1 MLTKIFCLLIRSL
14 MAPELLI
21 IDDDVR
27 LLRALVELLH
37 VSSID
42 ATVRTASSAESALAL
57 ITEHDYDAIVS
68 DIRMPHM
75 DGFSLMEKIHERWL
89 DIPILLMTGQGDHD
103 LGVRA
108 LNAGA
113 YAFIPK
119 PIDTDIFLAWLTRAI
134 QVRRL
139 SRDVQEKTGRLER
152 QTEVLEQAVQER
164 TAHLQTA
171 LGALKT
177 AEHGNRHLA
186 ALVESSEDA
195 IISKSLTGLIQTW
208 NRGAERLYGYMAG
221 DVIGRHI
228 SLLIPADRQI
238 EEADILARILRG
250 ERIPPFETVR
260 VRKDGSSV
268 HISLSVSP
276 IVDEGGHVIGAS
288 KIARD
293 ITERKRIE
301 QTLHELRRHNE
312 LILESAGDGI
322 YGIDSQ
328 GRSTFVNP
336 AAARLLGWTPNELRG
351 ASMHR
356 ILHHSH
362 PDGTS
367 YPAEECPIY
376 AALQDGHVHALDSE
390 VFWKRDGTSIPVDYV
405 STPIWD
411 EGRIQGAVVVF
422 KDITERK
429 GTEQH
434 IRRLLGEAEARE
446 RQLVDKQAQ
455 LVQAAKLASIGELT
469 TGIAHEINNP
479 LNNIALFVG
488 NAIDRLESSRT
499 HGAIVSNLKKAE
511 VQVRRAETIINHL
524 RAFGRL
530 SSPNREP
537 VSINE
542 VIQSAVSFV
551 SEALRGRNISTQLD
565 LSPAQPI
572 VDGNEVQLEQVFV
585 NLLTNAR
592 DALESADRKTISI
605 TSRTSGTLIEVVF
618 IDTGAGIPAD
628 LLPRIFDPF
637 FTTKPS
643 GQGTGL
649 GLSISYGILKE
660 HHGDIE
666 VESRIGEGTTFL
678 IRLPIGAKSDCST
691 AS

>member
-27 LLRALVELLH
+27 LLRALVELLQ

-322 YGIDSQ
+322 YGIDSR

-362 PDGTS
+362 PDGTP

-446 RQLVDKQAQ
+446 RQLVEKQAQ

-488 NAIDRLESSRT
+488 NAIDRLESRRT

-530 SSPNREP
+530 SSPHREP
-537 VSINE
+537 VSINK

>member
-1 MLTKIFCLLIRSL
+1 MV
-14 MAPELLI
+14 PVLLI

-27 LLRALVELLH
+27 LLRALVELLQ

-42 ATVRTASSAESALAL
+42 ATVETASSAEAALAL
-57 ITEHDYDAIVS
+57 ITEHDYEAIVS

-75 DGFSLMEKIHERWL
+75 DGFSLMGKIHERWL

-113 YAFIPK
+113 YAFISK

-139 SRDVQEKTGRLER
+139 SQDVQEKAGRLER
-152 QTEVLEQAVQER
+152 QTEVLEEAVQQR

-171 LGALKT
+171 LRALKT

-195 IISKSLTGLIQTW
+195 IISKSLAGLIQTW

-301 QTLHELRRHNE
+301 QSLHELRRHNE

-336 AAARLLGWTPNELRG
+336 AAAQLLGWTPDELRG

-362 PDGTS
+362 PDGTP

-429 GTEQH
+429 RTEQH

-446 RQLVDKQAQ
+446 RQLVEKQAQ

-488 NAIDRLESSRT
+488 NAIDRLEASRT
-499 HGAIVSNLKKAE
+499 HGAIVANLKKAE

-530 SSPNREP
+530 SSPHREP
-537 VSINE
+537 VSLNE

-551 SEALRGRNISTQLD
+551 SEALRGRNISVQLD

-592 DALESADRKTISI
+592 DALENADRKAISI
-605 TSRTSGTLIEVVF
+605 TSRMAGTLIEVVF
-618 IDTGAGIPAD
+618 ADTGAGIPAD
-628 LLPRIFDPF
+628 FLPRIFDPF

-666 VESRIGEGTTFL
+666 VESRLGEGTTFL
-678 IRLPIGAKSDCST
+678 IHLPIGAKLDRST

>member
-27 LLRALVELLH
+27 LLRALVELLQ

-42 ATVRTASSAESALAL
+42 ATVETASSAEAALAL

-260 VRKDGSSV
+260 VK
-268 HISLSVSP
+268 
-276 IVDEGGHVIGAS
+276 
-288 KIARD
+288 
-293 ITERKRIE
+293 KRWFLRSHF
-301 QTLHELRRHNE
+301 TLGVPH
-312 LILESAGDGI
+312 
-322 YGIDSQ
+322 
-328 GRSTFVNP
+328 
-336 AAARLLGWTPNELRG
+336 RG
-351 ASMHR
+351 
-356 ILHHSH
+356 
-362 PDGTS
+362 
-367 YPAEECPIY
+367 
-376 AALQDGHVHALDSE
+376 
-390 VFWKRDGTSIPVDYV
+390 
-405 STPIWD
+405 
-411 EGRIQGAVVVF
+411 
-422 KDITERK
+422 
-429 GTEQH
+429 
-434 IRRLLGEAEARE
+434 
-446 RQLVDKQAQ
+446 
-455 LVQAAKLASIGELT
+455 
-469 TGIAHEINNP
+469 
-479 LNNIALFVG
+479 
-488 NAIDRLESSRT
+488 
-499 HGAIVSNLKKAE
+499 
-511 VQVRRAETIINHL
+511 
-524 RAFGRL
+524 
-530 SSPNREP
+530 
-537 VSINE
+537 
-542 VIQSAVSFV
+542 
-551 SEALRGRNISTQLD
+551 
-565 LSPAQPI
+565 
-572 VDGNEVQLEQVFV
+572 
-585 NLLTNAR
+585 
-592 DALESADRKTISI
+592 
-605 TSRTSGTLIEVVF
+605 
-618 IDTGAGIPAD
+618 
-628 LLPRIFDPF
+628 
-637 FTTKPS
+637 
-643 GQGTGL
+643 
-649 GLSISYGILKE
+649 
-660 HHGDIE
+660 
-666 VESRIGEGTTFL
+666 
-678 IRLPIGAKSDCST
+678 
-691 AS
+691 

>member
-1 MLTKIFCLLIRSL
+1 
-14 MAPELLI
+14 
-21 IDDDVR
+21 
-27 LLRALVELLH
+27 
-37 VSSID
+37 
-42 ATVRTASSAESALAL
+42 
-57 ITEHDYDAIVS
+57 
-68 DIRMPHM
+68 
-75 DGFSLMEKIHERWL
+75 
-89 DIPILLMTGQGDHD
+89 
-103 LGVRA
+103 
-108 LNAGA
+108 
-113 YAFIPK
+113 
-119 PIDTDIFLAWLTRAI
+119 
-134 QVRRL
+134 
-139 SRDVQEKTGRLER
+139 
-152 QTEVLEQAVQER
+152 
-164 TAHLQTA
+164 
-171 LGALKT
+171 
-177 AEHGNRHLA
+177 
-186 ALVESSEDA
+186 
-195 IISKSLTGLIQTW
+195 
-208 NRGAERLYGYMAG
+208 
-221 DVIGRHI
+221 
-228 SLLIPADRQI
+228 
-238 EEADILARILRG
+238 
-250 ERIPPFETVR
+250 
-260 VRKDGSSV
+260 
-268 HISLSVSP
+268 VSP

-301 QTLHELRRHNE
+301 QSLHELRRHNE

-322 YGIDSQ
+322 YGIDSR

-336 AAARLLGWTPNELRG
+336 AAAQLLGWTPDELRG

-362 PDGTS
+362 PDGTP

-376 AALQDGHVHALDSE
+376 AALQDGHVHASDSE

-429 GTEQH
+429 RAEQH

-446 RQLVDKQAQ
+446 RQLVEKQAQ

-499 HGAIVSNLKKAE
+499 HGAIVANLKKAE

-530 SSPNREP
+530 SSPHREP
-537 VSINE
+537 VSLNE

-551 SEALRGRNISTQLD
+551 SEALRGRSISIQLD
-565 LSPAQPI
+565 LSPAELI

-592 DALESADRKTISI
+592 DALENADRKAISI
-605 TSRTSGTLIEVVF
+605 TSRMAGTLIEVVF
-618 IDTGAGIPAD
+618 ADTGAGIPAD

-666 VESRIGEGTTFL
+666 VESRLGEGTTFL
-678 IRLPIGAKSDCST
+678 IRLPIGAEADPST